1 MQIASGMSPSFA
13 AVPPRYAPNLPLL
26 PSSAKLPVC
35 ILSFCRAQR
44 FTYHIELKIATD
56 RFYRKLWKSEN
67 WLISSTKFNFQIL
80 ERGNWKLS
88 DFFGL
93 SSVFHRFLFKI

>member
-1 MQIASGMSPSFA
+1 VIEIKEASKAPYSRLNEWSCWNKVQIMQIASGMSPSFA

-56 RFYRKLWKSEN
+56 RFYRKL
-67 WLISSTKFNFQIL
+67 
-80 ERGNWKLS
+80 
-88 DFFGL
+88 
-93 SSVFHRFLFKI
+93 

>member
-1 MQIASGMSPSFA
+1 VIEIKEASKAPYSRLNEWSCRNKVQIMQIASGMSPSFA

-35 ILSFCRAQR
+35 ILSFRRAQR

-56 RFYRKLWKSEN
+56 RFYRKL
-67 WLISSTKFNFQIL
+67 
-80 ERGNWKLS
+80 
-88 DFFGL
+88 
-93 SSVFHRFLFKI
+93 